1 MADRKSYDFNIA
13 GLPYRLRSSHDEA
26 TVQEL
31 VSFVD
36 SKLKLARTATKSG
49 SFQSAAVLASL
60 NIAEELILMKRR
72 ALRELDSL
80 EERTLK
86 IAHNLDHSKVQKT
99 GL

>member
-36 SKLKLARTATKSG
+36 SKLKLAITATKSG

-60 NIAEELILMKRR
+60 KRR